1 MITYLYSPGC
11 AWELLSDATPTMPGQ
26 FRVLLLNTDYR
37 LFLAW
42 LYASQ
47 PALALARY
55 ERQLAARNASLFG
68 TADFMSSPLNAR
80 GIAAIDIHA
89 NNRPLQEAWMAE
101 HRRQIRG
108 WPVRLACSAIPGR
121 LKRRLVDRD
130 RDSPRFL
137 DILRAQ
143 IAAFAPTV
151 LYNHDPSGIP
161 AASLKAVLP
170 RDCALVAQIASPPN
184 PDTDWPA
191 YDLVISSLPNLVA
204 AFRCQN
210 VAAEY
215 LPLAF
220 EPRILAQIPEGPRDI
235 PVSFVGSVSPAHRER
250 LDFLETVSGRMD
262 LAIWSDLPPALA
274 VTSIIRT
281 RHRGSAWGREMFHI
295 LRRSQ
300 ITLNRHIDVSAN
312 FANNMRLF
320 EATGMG
326 ACLVTDAKDNL
337 AELFEPGKEV
347 VTYASADECMATVRD
362 LTGHPAERQ
371 RIAAAGQA
379 RCLADH
385 TYERRMAELVAI
397 LTRRFG

>member
-1 MITYLYSPGC
+1 
-11 AWELLSDATPTMPGQ
+11 MPGQ
-26 FRVLLLNTDYR
+26 FRILLLNTDYR

-47 PALALARY
+47 PALALRRY
-55 ERQLAARNASLFG
+55 EQQLAARNASLFG
-68 TADFMSSPLNAR
+68 TADFMSSHLNA
-80 GIAAIDIHA
+80 GGDSAIDVHA

-101 HRRQIRG
+101 HRRQIQG
-108 WPVRLACSAIPGR
+108 WAVRLTCCVIPGP

-130 RDSPRFL
+130 VDSPRFL
-137 DILRAQ
+137 EILRAQ

-151 LYNHDPSGIP
+151 VYNHDPSGIP
-161 AASLKAVLP
+161 ASSLKAILP
-170 RDCALVAQIASPPN
+170 HDCALVAQIASPPN
-184 PDTDWPA
+184 PETDWPA
-191 YDLVISSLPNLVA
+191 YDLVLSSLPNLVA
-204 AFRCQN
+204 SFRRQG
-210 VAAEY
+210 VTAEY

-220 EPRILAQIPEGPRDI
+220 EPRVLAQIPKAPRDI

-250 LDFLETVSGRMD
+250 IDFLETVARRTG
-262 LAIWSDLPPALA
+262 LAIWTDLPPALPPA
-274 VTSIIRT
+274 SAIRT
-281 RHRGSAWGREMFHI
+281 QHRGSAWGREMFRI

-326 ACLVTDAKDNL
+326 TCLVTDAKDNL

-347 VTYASADECMATVRD
+347 VTYASTDECVEKTRSLADR
-362 LTGHPAERQ
+362 PAERQ
-371 RIAAAGQA
+371 RIATAGQA

-385 TYERRMAELVAI
+385 TYERRMTELIAI

>member
-1 MITYLYSPGC
+1 
-11 AWELLSDATPTMPGQ
+11 MPGQ
-26 FRVLLLNTDYR
+26 FRILLLNTDYR

-42 LYASQ
+42 FYGSQ
-47 PALALARY
+47 PTLALRRY

-68 TADFMSSPLNAR
+68 TADFMSSHLNVC
-80 GIAAIDIHA
+80 GNPAIDIHA
-89 NNRPLQEAWMAE
+89 NNRPLQEAWMTE
-101 HRRQIRG
+101 HRRQFRG
-108 WPVRLACSAIPGR
+108 WPIRLASCAIPGP
-121 LKRRLVDRD
+121 LKRRLVDRGVGS
-130 RDSPRFL
+130 RRFFE
-137 DILRAQ
+137 ILRAQ
-143 IAAFAPTV
+143 VAAFAPTV

-161 AASLKAVLP
+161 ADSLKAILP

-184 PDTDWPA
+184 PATNWAA

-204 AFRCQN
+204 DFRRQG

-220 EPRILAQIPEGPRDI
+220 EPRVLAAVPDAPRDVPI
-235 PVSFVGSVSPAHRER
+235 SFVGSVSPAHRER
-250 LDFLETVSGRMD
+250 IDFLETVARRTD
-262 LAIWSDLPPALA
+262 LAIWTDLPPALPSA
-274 VTSIIRT
+274 SAIRVH
-281 RHRGSAWGREMFHI
+281 HRASAWGREMFQI

-337 AELFEPGKEV
+337 ADLFEPGKEV
-347 VTYASADECMATVRD
+347 VTYASTDECVEKTRYLADR
-362 LTGHPAERQ
+362 PAERQ
-371 RIAAAGQA
+371 RVATSGQT

>member
-1 MITYLYSPGC
+1 
-11 AWELLSDATPTMPGQ
+11 MPGQ
-26 FRVLLLNTDYR
+26 FRILLLNTDYR

-42 LYASQ
+42 LYGSQ
-47 PALALARY
+47 PTLALAPY
-55 ERQLAARNASLFG
+55 ARQLAARNASLFG

-80 GIAAIDIHA
+80 GAAAIDIHA
-89 NNRPLQEAWMAE
+89 NIRPLQEAWMAE
-101 HRRQIRG
+101 HRHQIRG
-108 WPVRLACSAIPGR
+108 WPVRLACCIAPGG

-137 DILRAQ
+137 EILRAQ
-143 IAAFAPTV
+143 IASFGPTV
-151 LYNHDPSGIP
+151 VYNHDPSGIP
-161 AASLKAVLP
+161 AGDLKAILP
-170 RDCALVAQIASPPN
+170 HDCALVGQIASPPN
-184 PDTDWPA
+184 PDTDWSA

-204 AFRCQN
+204 AFRRRN
-210 VAAEY
+210 VTAEY

-220 EPRILAQIPEGPRDI
+220 EPRILAQLPDGPRDI
-235 PVSFVGSVSPAHRER
+235 PLSFVGGISPGHRER
-250 LDFLETVSGRMD
+250 LDFLETMAQRIE
-262 LAIWSDLPPALA
+262 LAIWTDLPPALPA
-274 VTSIIRT
+274 TSAIRA
-281 RHRGSAWGREMFHI
+281 RHCGSAWGRAMFQI

-337 AELFEPGKEV
+337 AELFEPGKEL
-347 VTYASADECMATVRD
+347 VTYASADECVAAVRH
-362 LTGHPAERQ
+362 LAEHPAERQ

-385 TYERRMAELVAI
+385 TYERRTGELVAI